1 MEFLLYPAFYIIF
14 MRYFTCTRDD
24 NWLSFLFN
32 DLERLKHFV
41 RNLFDFLWFHFLKNK
56 KSMEYRIKESSEN
69 AQIILNW
76 VFIANLKTKKFIGG
90 NDTFCFN
97 LRKGLQKNRYRFQ
110 SGNLKRK
117 NGKQELI
124 KTFDVLFGKWGLSLT
139 YDKWLSAWAI
149 EFDSESAES

>member
-14 MRYFTCTRDD
+14 MTYFTCTRDD

-41 RNLFDFLWFHFLKNK
+41 RNLFDFLWIHFLKNK

-97 LRKGLQKNRYRFQ
+97 LRKGLQKKSIPFSIWKFKTEKWEAGVNKDVRCSFWQ
-110 SGNLKRK
+110 VGFVLNLR
-117 NGKQELI
+117 
-124 KTFDVLFGKWGLSLT
+124 
-139 YDKWLSAWAI
+139 
-149 EFDSESAES
+149 